1 MQKISV
7 KTIYLILVI
16 SIGLVVLGVGSTFAM
31 FTAGG
36 EIDNPISF
44 SAGMK
49 SEDDV
54 IETIEVTVPAGEV
67 KSISVNVKN
76 DTTYEL
82 NYIMWYID
90 DGYDID
96 IGSKRTDSGTYQNV
110 IAAGSTHAYEVSV
123 RNNGSSSI
131 LVTIGT
137 SSSRDS
143 VVFSDDMVMIP
154 QRELDDPS
162 TLLSDFDY
170 VLGGD
175 TYKNDSNITY
185 SIPDGY
191 IYLIDYKGSSTDVNI
206 PSTYTVN
213 GTKYN
218 TVVLSSDK
226 DATNAGVFI
235 NNEDITSV
243 YIDENVKLVSFSSGS
258 TTDNSADNLFSGCT
272 NLTTV
277 SSLPNNISSV
287 TSMFMNCSN
296 LTGTIELKAEN
307 ISSVTSSTFNGTSKS
322 IKISLPDVSTSTY
335 RTFTNYYNRPD
346 NVTFTTSFMRNIS
359 FSVQLPSGIDMSETV
374 YSNTTWAD
382 FVKSDRNTY
391 GFYVSSYN
399 TIKDSGYWDISPD
412 GSYAVR
418 PDDLI
423 ISGGGYT
430 FVE

>member
-1 MQKISV
+1 MKRISV

-16 SIGLVVLGVGSTFAM
+16 SFGLVVLGVGSTFAM
-31 FTAGG
+31 FTASSK
-36 EIDNPISF
+36 IDNPISF
-44 SAGMK
+44 AAGMK

-54 IETIEVTVPAGEV
+54 IETIEVTIPAGEV

-76 DTTYEL
+76 NTTYEL

-90 DGYDID
+90 GGYNID

-110 IAAGSTHAYEVSV
+110 IASGSTHAYEVSI

-143 VVFSDDMVMIP
+143 VVLSDDMVMIP

-170 VLGGD
+170 VLGGN
-175 TYKNDSNITY
+175 TYKNNSNISY

-213 GTKYN
+213 GIKYN

-226 DATNAGVFI
+226 DATNGGVFI

-243 YIDENVKLVSFSSGS
+243 YIDEDVKLVSFSSGS
-258 TTDNSADNLFSGCT
+258 ATDNSADNLFSGCT

-277 SSLPNNISSV
+277 SSLPSNISSV

-296 LTGTIELKAEN
+296 LTGTIELKAKD
-307 ISSVTSSTFNGTSKS
+307 ISSVTDSTFKGTSKS
-322 IKISLPDVSTSTY
+322 IKISLPDTSTATY
-335 RTFTNYYNRPD
+335 RTFTSYYNRPD
-346 NVTFTTSFMRNIS
+346 NVTFTTSFMINIS
-359 FSVQLPSGIDMSETV
+359 FSVQLPSGIDMSEIV